1 MEGLFLFVAI
11 LSRYLERFILAVIII
26 VEPLSSEGICGD
38 WKMVYRLKSQR
49 PGTAITRPTEAHLL
63 QRLHLHV
70 LCIAGRAE
78 DPLKSA
84 LLFS

>member
-1 MEGLFLFVAI
+1 
-11 LSRYLERFILAVIII
+11 
-26 VEPLSSEGICGD
+26 
-38 WKMVYRLKSQR
+38 MVYRLKSQR

-78 DPLKSA
+78 DPLVKVLFFCKLAEAGPAESA
-84 LLFS
+84 ASSCSACFAQIKRSNSPLRKVGY